1 MYQINQILN
10 NPIDENIKIPDSS
23 TIDKTIVLNQSLL
36 TNVFQNPV
44 LTEKYADFIIDE
56 MKTNS
61 PELQQLSKNKEII
74 EKKSLMY
81 KRQSYIPEAAVFA
94 GADQAFVRNGVI
106 INQQLPI
113 PAPPDDITWNAGI
126 RLSIPI
132 FEGGRKVAERQKS
145 MLELDKLDFQK
156 TDLINQFESGIRANV
171 QKLRASFLELDLS
184 NNAAQAAEDNFNIVQ
199 DAYSQGM
206 VDLIQLIDAQNVM
219 IKTKYMANIAYYQY
233 VLDYIQIERLQGK
246 FTFLSTENERKTY
259 INRIQ
264 EHLIK
269 VE

>member
-1 MYQINQILN
+1 
-10 NPIDENIKIPDSS
+10 
-23 TIDKTIVLNQSLL
+23 
-36 TNVFQNPV
+36 
-44 LTEKYADFIIDE
+44 LTEKYADFIINE

-61 PELQQLSKNKEII
+61 PEIQQLSKNKEII

-81 KRQSYIPEAAVFA
+81 KRQSFIPEAALFA
-94 GADQAFVRNGVI
+94 NADQAFVRNGVVV
-106 INQQLPI
+106 NTQLPI
-113 PAPPDDITWNAGI
+113 PPPPDDITWNAGI

-132 FEGGRKVAERQKS
+132 FEGGKKVAEKQKS

-156 TDLINQFESGIRANV
+156 TNLVSRFESGIRTNI
-171 QKLRASFLELDLS
+171 QKLRASFLELELS

-199 DAYSQGM
+199 DAYSQGV

-219 IKTKYMANIAYYQY
+219 IKTKYLANIAYYQY

-246 FTFLSTENERKTY
+246 FSFLGSEKERKTY
-259 INRIQ
+259 TNRIQ
-264 EHLIK
+264 EHLLK